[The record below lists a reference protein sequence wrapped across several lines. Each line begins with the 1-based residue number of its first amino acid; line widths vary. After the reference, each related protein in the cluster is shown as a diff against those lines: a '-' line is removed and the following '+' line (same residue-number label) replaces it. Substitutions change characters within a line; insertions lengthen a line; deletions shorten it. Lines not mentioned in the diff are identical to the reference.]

1 MKIFNLEPFFLTLLV
16 SIEETLMTSNGNDV
30 NSPSI
35 NSLNTNN
42 NHQEINSLQSINSL
56 QPMNTQFHAQNL
68 LPTSSSN
75 SHNINTQQNP
85 TSKVSTAVNSSLA
98 NMDSKQFN
106 IPNQPGGRV
115 VGQKSSHSQ
124 AVSGYDTNSSN
135 AGSENSPP
143 HNKIYKYGN
152 MPGNGVNVP
161 NFQNQHQ
168 NQQK

>member
-1 MKIFNLEPFFLTLLV
+1 
-16 SIEETLMTSNGNDV
+16 
-30 NSPSI
+30 
-35 NSLNTNN
+35 
-42 NHQEINSLQSINSL
+42 
-56 QPMNTQFHAQNL
+56 MNTQFHSQH
-68 LPTSSSN
+68 LPQPSSN
-75 SHNINTQQNP
+75 SQPLNNQNP
-85 TSKVSTAVNSSLA
+85 TSKVTTAVTSSLA
-98 NMDSKQFN
+98 NMDSRQFN
-106 IPNQPGGRV
+106 IPNQPGRV

-143 HNKIYKYGN
+143 HNKLHKYGN